1 MHLLKCI
8 IFYRQVCNY
17 RKWLKNIGLGPAQLF
32 SHPLLCDLP
41 SPPKCEFIVPSSRI
55 FHLHHWVLPIKV
67 GDNWKLY
74 PHPTLLQV
82 VSSPKALLI
91 PVFYDKRSPILTRTL
106 IFSNI
111 KKFPSQKKKHNKI
124 TFKHLLFLKGGEDL
138 SSDLLMTFYC
148 TRQQHCIW
156 KHKTSLRTFLAS
168 GLKWLFWH

>member
-1 MHLLKCI
+1 MHLKCI
-8 IFYRQVCNY
+8 IFTGRSAIIENDWKKLNWAL
-17 RKWLKNIGLGPAQLF
+17 RGFF

-41 SPPKCEFIVPSSRI
+41 SPPKCEFIVPSNRI

-148 TRQQHCIW
+148 TRQHCIW

>member
-1 MHLLKCI
+1 MTEKI
-8 IFYRQVCNY
+8 E
-17 RKWLKNIGLGPAQLF
+17 LGPARLF